1 MAKFGPYTIEDSKIS
16 SAMDSIIKN
25 RRNPG
30 GFLRNLDKEA
40 KKVGATNAQRR
51 AAMRMLQNKFNSRVK
66 EAKAGF
72 DRASADI
79 KAGDRGYL
87 KKSLTSKQV
96 DAAKKS
102 FSGAI
107 ASLMDDMMNPEPSQ
121 EGKPYGGSKELKK
134 ATRKAMK
141 VGKEAY
147 DYGESRKKKAGGGK
161 VYAMNRRTG
170 GSIRKPRMK

>member
-1 MAKFGPYTIEDSKIS
+1 MAKFGPYTIDDSNIS
-16 SAMDSIIKN
+16 SAMDSIINN

-30 GFLRNLDKEA
+30 KFLRNLDKEA
-40 KKVGATNAQRR
+40 KEVGATDAQRR

-66 EAKAGF
+66 EANAGF
-72 DRASADI
+72 DRASADV

-96 DAAKKS
+96 DAAKES
-102 FSGAI
+102 FNGAI

-121 EGKPYGGSKELKK
+121 EGKSYGGSKELKE
-134 ATRKAMK
+134 ATRKATQ

-147 DYGESRKKKAGGGK
+147 EYGESRKKKARGGK
-161 VYAMNRRTG
+161 IYAKNRNMG
-170 GSIRKPRMK
+170 GPIRKPRMK